1 VSETTTTNTQTSTD
15 ANAAT
20 AAAAS
25 AATAATA
32 TQAAATD
39 AAPATKAETT
49 NDQTAAMRNALLR
62 AQVAQVLGP
71 VQAPWVLDAAI
82 AAAKPDLLSDFTG
95 LTSPSRER
103 ISAWKAEN
111 AFAFQ
116 AAQAQAAAAQATQ
129 QTTQG
134 AQGANVTTQQTT
146 TTEVLPATPG
156 SNTGASAGLT
166 TDQLRRLGQ
175 IHVDPKQITQH
186 ADWPRVK
193 AFWGVQ

>member
-1 VSETTTTNTQTSTD
+1 MSETNTTNTQAATD
-15 ANAAT
+15 ANSAT
-20 AAAAS
+20 AAAS
-25 AATAATA
+25 TAAAATTAAT
-32 TQAAATD
+32 QVAAAD
-39 AAPATKAETT
+39 APAASKGDS
-49 NDQTAAMRNALLR
+49 DQSAAMRSALLR

-82 AAAKPDLLSDFTG
+82 AAAKPDLLSDYTG

-103 ISAWKAEN
+103 IAAWKAEN

-116 AAQAQAAAAQATQ
+116 QAAAAQAAAQAT
-129 QTTQG
+129 QTTQ
-134 AQGANVTTQQTT
+134 ATQGANVSTQQTAAAQD
-146 TTEVLPATPG
+146 VLPATPG

-175 IHVDPKQITQH
+175 IHVDPKSITNH
-186 ADWPRVK
+186 PDWSRVK

>member
-1 VSETTTTNTQTSTD
+1 MSETTTTNTQTTTD
-15 ANAAT
+15 ASVPA

-25 AATAATA
+25 AATAASA

-39 AAPATKAETT
+39 VAPAAKADT
-49 NDQTAAMRNALLR
+49 NDQSAAMRNALLR

-82 AAAKPDLLSDFTG
+82 AAAKPDLLSDYTG

-103 ISAWKAEN
+103 IGAWKAEN

-116 AAQAQAAAAQATQ
+116 QAAAAQAAAAQATQ
-129 QTTQG
+129 TT
-134 AQGANVTTQQTT
+134 QGANVTTQQTAAAQ
-146 TTEVLPATPG
+146 EVLPATPG

-175 IHVDPKQITQH
+175 IHVDPKSIIGH
-186 ADWPRVK
+186 PDWSRVK